1 MRILIVYGTTEGHT
15 RELSEFAAAAL
26 REAGHDVK
34 ATEAPEDATVLDPA
48 AWDAVIVAASLHMG
62 HYQPAVVQFIRMHR
76 DTLAHMPSA
85 FISISLSAAGA
96 NPDDRQGLEQCVDR
110 FRQETLWTPGALHHA
125 AGAIRYSHYGF
136 FKRLALKFIARQRG
150 KETVTSRDY
159 DLTDYEALKRFV
171 LGFARTAAL
180 ERVIPVASPV
190 LRDSSSQADRIGA

>member
-26 REAGHDVK
+26 REAGHEVQ
-34 ATEAPEDATVLDPA
+34 ATEAPQDATGLDLS
-48 AWDAVIVAASLHMG
+48 AWDAVIVAASLHIG
-62 HYQPAVVQFIRMHR
+62 RYQPAVVQFTRMHR
-76 DTLAHMPSA
+76 DALVHMPSA
-85 FISISLSAAGA
+85 FISISLSAVGA
-96 NPDDRQGLEQCVDR
+96 NSDDREGLEQCVAK

-171 LGFARTAAL
+171 LDFAGTAATL
-180 ERVIPVASPV
+180 RV
-190 LRDSSSQADRIGA
+190 LQDSSSPADASGA

>member
-26 REAGHDVK
+26 REAGHEVQ

-62 HYQPAVVQFIRMHR
+62 RYQPAVVRFIRMHR
-76 DTLAHMPSA
+76 DTLADMPSA

-96 NPDDRQGLEQCVDR
+96 NPDDRQGLEQCVAR
-110 FRQETLWTPGALHHA
+110 FRQETLWTPRAVPHA
-125 AGAIRYSHYGF
+125 AGAIRYSHYDF
-136 FKRLALKFIARQRG
+136 FKRRTLKFIARQRG

-171 LGFARTAAL
+171 IGFARTADL

-190 LRDSSSQADRIGA
+190 LRDSSFPADGIGA